1 MELDSLL
8 QMTVERDATDLHLT
22 INSPPVIRINGE
34 LEPVDLPVLTA
45 AETRELAFGILTD
58 KQKAVL
64 EKDQSLDLAYTIN
77 VNGSVVRFR
86 VNLFFQRGAVA
97 GAFRKLAQDIPSLEE
112 LHFPDALYKLCE
124 MQDGLILVTGP
135 TGSGKSTTLASLIDR
150 INETKPCHII
160 AIEDPVEYIHFHK
173 KALVNQR
180 EVHTD
185 VISFSDGLRAALR
198 EDPDV
203 ILVGEMRDLETIR
216 TAIMAAET
224 GHLVLSTLHTRD
236 ATSTISRIVGV
247 FPTDEQEQTAHQL
260 SLTLKAVVSQ
270 RLLKCKDGSGRVPA
284 AEIMLS
290 TPGIANMI
298 RMHKMEQIRSVI
310 ETSAGM
316 GMQSMEHSLV
326 RLFKENKIDKETVL
340 KNARDIKYIERL
352 IK

>member
-1 MELDSLL
+1 M
-8 QMTVERDATDLHLT
+8 
-22 INSPPVIRINGE
+22 
-34 LEPVDLPVLTA
+34 
-45 AETRELAFGILTD
+45 
-58 KQKAVL
+58 
-64 EKDQSLDLAYTIN
+64 
-77 VNGSVVRFR
+77 
-86 VNLFFQRGAVA
+86 
-97 GAFRKLAQDIPSLEE
+97 
-112 LHFPDALYKLCE
+112 
-124 MQDGLILVTGP
+124 ILVTGP

-352 IK
+352 LK